1 MHEKLN
7 KAKEVIKNNWKPFT
21 VGAILTG
28 VTFIVTRQVTM
39 RYMRISGTSTL
50 ISRTIA
56 NEGPLYK
63 VFHIYAP
70 GVKYQGPSWMV
81 TCKETGKAFRS
92 QHHAAKM
99 MNISETMLSTHL
111 NGKAGSAG
119 GYHFER
125 IGLGV

>member
-92 QHHAAKM
+92 QKHAAKVM
-99 MNISETMLSTHL
+99 GITESTLSQHL
-111 NGKAGSAG
+111 NGMRDHVH
-119 GYHFER
+119 GYHYKR
-125 IGLGV
+125 IGVGV

>member
-1 MHEKLN
+1 MHEKLD

-21 VGAILTG
+21 IGVVLTG
-28 VTFIVTRQVTM
+28 VTFIVTRQITM
-39 RYMRISGTSTL
+39 RYMRISGTSTF

-70 GVKYQGPSWMV
+70 GVKYQGPSWMI

-92 QHHAAKM
+92 QKHAAKVM
-99 MNISETMLSTHL
+99 KLSETRLSTHL
-111 NGKAGSAG
+111 NGNTAHVK